1 MPKLPIIG
9 IPCRYDISS
18 TYSGRPIN
26 AQNRSYT
33 QAIVQAGGAP
43 VLIPLDVDEET
54 LRAIYNLT
62 DGLLLS
68 GGGDVDPAHY
78 RQSPHVTTHDVQ
90 ADRDRVEL
98 TLTRWAA
105 ADGKPLLGICRG
117 IQVMAVAMGGTLVQD
132 IARQKKDAN
141 RHDYYYTN
149 DGYPRDYLAHPVTL
163 SPDSQLTQI
172 LGAATLPVNSLHH
185 QAIDTL
191 PPPCRVV
198 GYAPDGVPEAIDL
211 PDHPFFC
218 GVQWHPEELVEGQ
231 ESARR
236 LFAAFVDACRRD

>member
-9 IPCRYDISS
+9 IPCRYDTSG
-18 TYSGRPIN
+18 TYRGRPVN
-26 AQNRSYT
+26 AQNRSYI

-43 VLIPLDVDEET
+43 ILIPLDVDEDT
-54 LRAIYNLT
+54 LRVLYNLT

-78 RQSPHVTTHDVQ
+78 RQPVHTTTHDVQ
-90 ADRDRVEL
+90 PDRDRIEL

-105 ADGKPLLGICRG
+105 AGGKPLLGICRG

-132 IARQKKDAN
+132 IAARKPEAG
-141 RHDYYYTN
+141 RHDYYYRN
-149 DGYPRDYLAHPVTL
+149 DGHARDYLAHTVTL
-163 SPDSQLTQI
+163 SPDSPLARI

-198 GYAPDGVPEAIDL
+198 GCAPDGVPEAIDL
-211 PDHPFFC
+211 PGHPFFC
-218 GVQWHPEELVEGQ
+218 GVQWHPEELVAGQ
-231 ESARR
+231 EAARR
-236 LFAAFVDACRRD
+236 LFAAFVDACRQG